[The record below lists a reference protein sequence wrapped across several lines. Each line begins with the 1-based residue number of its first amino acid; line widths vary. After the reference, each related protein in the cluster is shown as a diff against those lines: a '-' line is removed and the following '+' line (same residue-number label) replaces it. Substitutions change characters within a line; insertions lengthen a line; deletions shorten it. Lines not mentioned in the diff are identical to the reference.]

1 MERRSFLRDWKALL
15 LCPPTLLL
23 LSSCGS
29 WNPIKQVEVKTV
41 QVERVIPTQ
50 QRPRPLKLSDI
61 TWYVVTD
68 QNFDQF
74 KKKYTKRNGEFL
86 FYAFSV
92 RDYETLSLNMAE
104 LQRYIGQ
111 QKQIIIY
118 YEQAVEP
125 KPKPEKGINDK
136 PKK

>member
-1 MERRSFLRDWKALL
+1 
-15 LCPPTLLL
+15 
-23 LSSCGS
+23 
-29 WNPIKQVEVKTV
+29 
-41 QVERVIPTQ
+41 
-50 QRPRPLKLSDI
+50 
-61 TWYVVTD
+61 
-68 QNFDQF
+68 
-74 KKKYTKRNGEFL
+74 
-86 FYAFSV
+86 
-92 RDYETLSLNMAE
+92 MAE

>member
-1 MERRSFLRDWKALL
+1 MKS
-15 LCPPTLLL
+15 
-23 LSSCGS
+23 
-29 WNPIKQVEVKTV
+29 V

-50 QRPRPLKLSDI
+50 QRPRPLSLSDI

-68 QNFDQF
+68 QNFAAF
-74 KKKYTKRNGEFL
+74 KKRYTEKNGEFL

-92 RDYETLSLNMAE
+92 RDYETLALNMAE

-118 YEQAVEP
+118 YEQAVAP
-125 KPKPEKGINDK
+125 KPKPEKDSGK
-136 PKK
+136 QTKK